1 MGTTT
6 IDPTERRRS
15 RIGGLLRRKERAH
28 ECTIGLKGGGSSLTI
43 SEVDDISPRA
53 AFWHG
58 ASSMRT
64 LIGSSSGFEFW
75 CERHV
80 SHDPWVVVGH
90 FFSDALERVVAEN
103 RSLPPLP
110 DDLYSKPEST
120 PEGRSLE
127 FHPST

>member
-1 MGTTT
+1 MATTT

-15 RIGGLLRRKERAH
+15 RLSGLLRRKKGAH
-28 ECTIGLKGGGSSLTI
+28 ERTIGLTGGRSLTI

-58 ASSMRT
+58 ASSMRMS
-64 LIGSSSGFEFW
+64 IGSSSGFEFW

-80 SHDPWVVVGH
+80 SHDPWIVVGH
-90 FFSDALERVVAEN
+90 FLSDALERVVAGDP
-103 RSLPPLP
+103 SLPALP
-110 DDLYSKPEST
+110 DDLYSEPKST

-127 FHPST
+127 FRSST